1 MWFSVELL
9 SLNIEGHSVCRRK
22 IPCIINVMGNPFDT
36 HTSQAT
42 DVVCLFVRG
51 CWSDFCFLH
60 GGIFFCIF
68 FSFSVFVHRDRK
80 SIARSSPY
88 FDINELN
95 ADSQTIISINIC
107 FVSHQ
112 TEIVQSGK

>member
-1 MWFSVELL
+1 ML
-9 SLNIEGHSVCRRK
+9 C
-22 IPCIINVMGNPFDT
+22 
-36 HTSQAT
+36 
-42 DVVCLFVRG
+42 VCLLGGVGLIFV
-51 CWSDFCFLH
+51 FCMVV
-60 GGIFFCIF
+60 FFFFFF

-88 FDINELN
+88 FDTNELN

-112 TEIVQSGK
+112 TEIVESGK